1 MTSHD
6 IHDTRNC
13 TKPRRARRWGRRA
26 LLALGITLGLGGVA
40 YAAGPA
46 GFHHPRTPEEVQAHM
61 DKMIDHMIEQV
72 KGSEEQRAA
81 IKAIVAQT
89 APQVEKLHAEGRDL
103 KTEFHDLLQAEK
115 IDRAALEAARAGLGF
130 VGKNGLL
137 IVPGLGSYV
146 LLGEIVTTLALTA
159 DALDEGG
166 RRLVHDQEP
175 RLLGQGAGDLHALVD
190 AEDRTLS
197 SARRDPHDNPLE
209 QPRGAP
215 DQILVSAGEWI
226 ESPRINH
233 TCFRHAL
240 YSS

>member
-81 IKAIVAQT
+81 IKAIVD
-89 APQVEKLHAEGRDL
+89 EL
-103 KTEFHDLLQAEK
+103 
-115 IDRAALEAARAGLGF
+115 AG
-130 VGKNGLL
+130 GL
-137 IVPGLGSYV
+137 
-146 LLGEIVTTLALTA
+146 
-159 DALDEGG
+159 
-166 RRLVHDQEP
+166 
-175 RLLGQGAGDLHALVD
+175 
-190 AEDRTLS
+190 
-197 SARRDPHDNPLE
+197 
-209 QPRGAP
+209 P
-215 DQILVSAGEWI
+215 DQQLLFVQAGIDEKVVNTTKSGHNPPW
-226 ESPRINH
+226 
-233 TCFRHAL
+233 
-240 YSS
+240 